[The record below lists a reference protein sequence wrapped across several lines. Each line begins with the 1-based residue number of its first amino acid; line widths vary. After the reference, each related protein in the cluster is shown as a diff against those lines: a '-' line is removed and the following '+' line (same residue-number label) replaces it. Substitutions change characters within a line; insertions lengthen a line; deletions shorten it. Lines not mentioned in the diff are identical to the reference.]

1 MPDAPTPTKNSPPP
15 FEKELTAVG
24 KVADDVLVKPIGDL
38 LKITGSVGADLLK
51 LFPSPPTTPAKKK
64 VVEDALQTSTPAQS
78 EVFENDSELAAVV
91 EKPRSKKV
99 HILAAAV
106 LIVGIVVLAAV
117 VMPAYPLAPE
127 VVAVVPR
134 KGPLKVCGRVLAK
147 LLSILLKPFKL
158 AALKMKIVTAPA
170 ALIV

>member
-1 MPDAPTPTKNSPPP
+1 M
-15 FEKELTAVG
+15 
-24 KVADDVLVKPIGDL
+24 KV
-38 LKITGSVGADLLK
+38 
-51 LFPSPPTTPAKKK
+51 FPSPPTTPAKKK

-78 EVFENDSELAAVV
+78 EVFENDSELAAVA
-91 EKPRSKKV
+91 EKPRSSKKM

-106 LIVGIVVLAAV
+106 LVVGIVVLAAV
-117 VMPAYPLAPE
+117 VMQPYPIIETPH

-134 KGPLKVCGRVLAK
+134 TGPLKVFGRLLAK

-170 ALIV
+170 ALIM